1 LPPVDKYR
9 LYFNEDDEIVEE
21 ALALQDSSLYSYFV
35 DIPIH
40 EESEHPKNQRI

>member
-1 LPPVDKYR
+1 LPPLDKYR

-21 ALALQDSSLYSYFV
+21 ALALQDPSHYSYFV

-40 EESEHPKNQRI
+40 EESAQPKN